1 MLKTS
6 VKHCG
11 YGYIEEA
18 SNNLLCHMTSS
29 EKFIDLKIIP
39 LSDIMA
45 MVVLIYASEEV

>member
-11 YGYIEEA
+11 YGYVEET
-18 SNNLLCHMTSS
+18 SNDLLGHMASS

-45 MVVLIYASEEV
+45 MVVLIYESEV